1 METKICLVCKVEK
14 STSLFHKAKKE
25 KDGLQYSCIECC
37 KAYHAK
43 RYIEQKDKIRLQTR
57 KYRKEN
63 KERLEKAQNLWKAK
77 NPEKVRQYQRVT
89 NLKKFGLS
97 NDLYNKTF
105 EEQDGK
111 CAICKN
117 PETFVH
123 SKTKELARLAV
134 DHCHTT
140 GKTRKLLCKN
150 CNTGL
155 GSFKD
160 NQDVLLKAM
169 QYLKDHNV

>member
-1 METKICLVCKVEK
+1 METKLCFSCVEYK
-14 STSLFHKAKKE
+14 PTSCFHKAKKE
-25 KDGLQYSCIECC
+25 KDGFQYQCIDCS
-37 KAYHAK
+37 KKYHAK
-43 RYIEQKDKIRLQTR
+43 RYVEKKEKIRTQIEEYRLKNKEKIEQAQTI
-57 KYRKEN
+57 
-63 KERLEKAQNLWKAK
+63 WKAK
-77 NPEKVRQYQRVT
+77 NPEKVKHYQRVT

-97 NDLYNKTF
+97 AETYNLMV
-105 EEQDGK
+105 EQQNGL
-111 CAICKN
+111 CAICKK

-123 SKTKELARLAV
+123 SRTKELARLAV

-160 NQDVLLKAM
+160 DPRILMSAVE
-169 QYLKDHNV
+169 YLKDHNV

>member
-1 METKICLVCKVEK
+1 MLTKICLACKVEK
-14 STSLFHKAKKE
+14 PVSSFHKAKKE
-25 KDGLQYSCIECC
+25 KDGFQYSCIDCS
-37 KAYHAK
+37 KKYHAT
-43 RYIEQKDKIRLQTR
+43 RYVLQKEKIKTQAANYRIANKDKLQ
-57 KYRKEN
+57 E
-63 KERLEKAQNLWKAK
+63 AQLLWKQK
-77 NPEKVRQYQRVT
+77 NPQKVKKYQRTT
-89 NLKKFGLS
+89 NLRKFGLS
-97 NDLYNKTF
+97 YEDY
-105 EEQDGK
+105 EQMHKQQKGL
-111 CAICKN
+111 CAICNN

-123 SKTKELARLAV
+123 SKTKEPASLAV

>member
-1 METKICLVCKVEK
+1 MSTKICLVCKFEK
-14 STSLFHKAKKE
+14 PFEEFHKAKKE
-25 KDGLQYSCIECC
+25 KDGYQYSCIACSKE
-37 KAYHAK
+37 YHAK
-43 RYIEQKDKIRLQTR
+43 RYVEQKEKIKSQTE
-57 KYRKEN
+57 KYRLAN
-63 KERLEKAQNLWKAK
+63 KDRIEKAQTIWKAK

-97 NDLYNKTF
+97 NESYNLMV
-105 EEQDGK
+105 EQQK
-111 CAICKN
+111 NLCAICKK
-117 PETFVH
+117 PEIFVH
-123 SKTKELARLAV
+123 SKTKEIARLAV

-155 GSFKD
+155 GLFKD
-160 NQDVLLKAM
+160 DSSILMSAA

>member
-1 METKICLVCKVEK
+1 MRESTFQGTPYTEMPEEQKKTKICPICQNQFKARSGSHKFCSLLCKTK
-14 STSLFHKAKKE
+14 NNQLNGSMMCTR
-25 KDGLQYSCIECC
+25 QYERISGDWARYFNRLNR
-37 KAYHAK
+37 KTGK
-43 RYIEQKDKIRLQTR
+43 RPTLTTQNMLDQ
-57 KYRKEN
+57 
-63 KERLEKAQNLWKAK
+63 LEKQK
-77 NPEKVRQYQRVT
+77 
-89 NLKKFGLS
+89 GL
-97 NDLYNKTF
+97 
-105 EEQDGK
+105 
-111 CAICKN
+111 CAICNN

-123 SKTKELARLAV
+123 SKTKEPARLAV

-169 QYLKDHNV
+169 QYLKDDNV

>member
-1 METKICLVCKVEK
+1 METKLCSSCVEYK
-14 STSLFHKAKKE
+14 PTLCFHKAKKE
-25 KDGLQYSCIECC
+25 KDGFQYHCIDCS
-37 KAYHAK
+37 KKYHAN
-43 RYIEQKDKIRLQTR
+43 RYVEQKEKIRSQIEE
-57 KYRKEN
+57 YRSKN
-63 KERLEKAQNLWKAK
+63 KDRVEQAQALWKAK

-97 NDLYNKTF
+97 NESYNSMV
-105 EEQDGK
+105 EQQK
-111 CAICKN
+111 NLCAICKK

-123 SKTKELARLAV
+123 SRTKEIARLAV

-140 GKTRKLLCKN
+140 GRTRKLLCKN

-160 NQDVLLKAM
+160 DPSILMSAA